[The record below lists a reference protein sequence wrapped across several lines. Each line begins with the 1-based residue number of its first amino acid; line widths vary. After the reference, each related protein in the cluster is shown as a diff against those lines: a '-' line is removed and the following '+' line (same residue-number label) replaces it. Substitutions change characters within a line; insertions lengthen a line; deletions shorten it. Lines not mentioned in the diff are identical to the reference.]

1 MPGPDVCAEGRVQA
15 RRCSALPRR
24 PLHGIRLGQV
34 ALVIYNGRM
43 QFGIFG
49 DAGPSSV
56 IGEASYA
63 MAQALGIPSSPISG
77 GVDSGVTYLVFTD
90 PTARVA
96 HNESNAEA
104 VSIGQPLL
112 NTFVGP

>member
-1 MPGPDVCAEGRVQA
+1 M
-15 RRCSALPRR
+15 RR
-24 PLHGIRLGQV
+24 
-34 ALVIYNGRM
+34 
-43 QFGIFG
+43 
-49 DAGPSSV
+49 AGW
-56 IGEASYA
+56 G
-63 MAQALGIPSSPISG
+63 MAQALSIPSSPISG

-112 NTFVGP
+112 NAFVGP